1 MPRKKINEA
10 LLSDNQNSTK
20 EVPTT
25 NPAETPAPAPKQAAQ
40 RKKAEGLPS
49 QFKAEEPAPQQDK
62 KRAPR
67 TKAASEPAVTSSET
81 VVDKP
86 AAKAKA
92 AKAKPVKKAAE
103 EPKTPR
109 SEKASQPKPVRAARA
124 AKAAPQKEA
133 EPSAP
138 PTQAPAKKALFGRP
152 STQQSA
158 SADSAKARQSEAA
171 KPDAS
176 QKDKPKTAPPR
187 SSSGRLFPA
196 ATQQVEAKPAAAP
209 TPAVEYVRHNEQI
222 LSALVEDD
230 GTEIE
235 VEGEEELDVSAVLK
249 AVLRVPVKPDKPAKD
264 ERPQPREFREKG
276 RGRSREERRP
286 HRREALETEGLA
298 QADLPPLTD
307 EQKEALD
314 AGQTLVFAFRSK
326 PGPLESAASKG
337 RFVSEDEIIAALADG
352 QDLEPSDIPPLVTE
366 ILVGAWRTKDG
377 EVVQAPSPA
386 TSKVE
391 DQRERRKSWKER
403 RAERTQR
410 KAEAVKADEELVEDE
425 AEVQPEAPAPPAKK
439 ERTRISV
446 PVDAPQIVLH
456 QGVPT
461 LISDRKIIPP
471 LFLYLGG
478 PTPNQSQIEEEVR
491 TAAECG
497 VHSIAF
503 PVKLE
508 VSAEGVDTA
517 LYMAKQKIE
526 TLLEANPEARFVLQ
540 VCFTFPSGWDSDHPD
555 ARWKAPKEHE
565 PRPSFCDDGLWQK
578 AEDSLAKFIKEF
590 QACPHGSR
598 LLGIHLDRHSWHYL
612 DDEGYDD
619 SQAARRKFGLWL
631 RHRYGNDLVSLRASW
646 FDGRVTFDDVFV
658 PNYAKRHG
666 SENDFVRLDRRARR
680 WVDYNL
686 FLSDSLVDR
695 ISSIAYAAKS
705 AGEGRILVGVSYG
718 YTFEWSHPASGHL
731 SLGKLLRSA
740 EIDYISGPSSY
751 STRQPGQTAAF
762 PWPIDSFLLNGK
774 LAVFEEDFRTPI
786 GKSDEDDRLPLMK
799 TPQALEAAHWRG
811 AGAAL
816 AHGGGL
822 NWMDMRGQ
830 GWLNSRGIWERGSKV
845 LTALNWRVSSPMKD
859 PDVALMIDERSLAYL
874 ADPRAFEELVQDVRE
889 ALLRSGMSVGF
900 YLLSDLAHRENFPD
914 ARLFIFVNAWDIR
927 PEVRS
932 SIKARLQK
940 EEKVLFWLYS
950 AGLFEGGRESLER
963 AREATGIALRPQ
975 PFNSKPGTNLV
986 NLRDPLCRTL
996 PNDMM
1001 AEGGTLEPSYFAIP
1015 EDATVLGEYIQ
1026 TGLPS
1031 FVVRKF
1037 PSPNTNDEPW
1047 TSVFLGEPVVTPGL
1061 FKALGQ
1067 MAGCHI
1073 YSLDDDVIHVSAP
1086 FLSLHCA
1093 GAGVRTI
1100 NLPDKWTCYDLIQRV
1115 WMPVENNTLKFLGL
1129 DGSTY
1134 SFLIGHKADIELL
1147 ISSPPETMV
1156 TEEEILAHQDN
1167 TVRWDA
1173 IRFDVPIMK
1182 LDEWVEETWGEDLAD
1197 DLLIKP
1203 SMIEEIGDESLSD
1216 VEREAP
1222 RSSGQRRKKKRTTTK
1237 GRQDPGQ
1244 QAQEQAQK
1252 VNFLFR
1258 KRE

>member
-1 MPRKKINEA
+1 MPRKKINES
-10 LLSDNQNSTK
+10 LLSDNQNSIQ
-20 EVPTT
+20 EVPAPA
-25 NPAETPAPAPKQAAQ
+25 PAESPATEPAPKAATRRKKAADLPSQSAAEPAVPASEPEKKRALRKKPTPAPA
-40 RKKAEGLPS
+40 
-49 QFKAEEPAPQQDK
+49 AP
-62 KRAPR
+62 
-67 TKAASEPAVTSSET
+67 
-81 VVDKP
+81 
-86 AAKAKA
+86 
-92 AKAKPVKKAAE
+92 
-103 EPKTPR
+103 
-109 SEKASQPKPVRAARA
+109 
-124 AKAAPQKEA
+124 EA

-138 PTQAPAKKALFGRP
+138 EPTKQARTAKPKTAKSGGKEALSPQAEAAPAAKPAKTERAAKSNPQKEAVKPVPQASVQAKKTLFGRP
-152 STQQSA
+152 APTPSA
-158 SADSAKARQSEAA
+158 
-171 KPDAS
+171 PDAS
-176 QKDKPKTAPPR
+176 KSPATEAVKQDPPSKEKPKTAPPR

-196 ATQQVEAKPAAAP
+196 ATQQVESKPVVSP

-249 AVLRVPVKPDKPAKD
+249 AVLRVPAKSAPQ
-264 ERPQPREFREKG
+264 ERPQPREGRDRG
-276 RGRSREERRP
+276 RGRGREERRP
-286 HRREALETEGLA
+286 SRREESEAENLTP
-298 QADLPPLTD
+298 ADLPPLTE
-307 EQKEALD
+307 EQKESLD
-314 AGQTLVFAFRSK
+314 AAQTLVFSFRSK
-326 PGPLESAASKG
+326 PGPLESAVSRG
-337 RFVSEDEIIAALADG
+337 RFVAEEEIIAALADG
-352 QDLEPSDIPPLVTE
+352 QDVEITDIPPLITE
-366 ILVGAWRTKDG
+366 LMVGAWRTKDG
-377 EVVQAPSPA
+377 EAVPAPEAPA
-386 TSKVE
+386 PKE
-391 DQRERRKSWKER
+391 EERGGRRKTWRER

-410 KAEAVKADEELVEDE
+410 TPEPLKTEEEAVEPE
-425 AEVQPEAPAPPAKK
+425 AEIHPEPPAPPAKK
-439 ERTRISV
+439 ERTRIPV
-446 PVDAPQIVLH
+446 PVEAPQVVLH

-461 LISDRKIIPP
+461 LISDKKIIPP

-478 PTPNQSQIEEEVR
+478 PNPNQAQIDEEVR

-503 PVKLE
+503 PLKLE
-508 VSAEGVDTA
+508 ISPEGVEAA
-517 LYMAKQKIE
+517 LFMVKQRIE
-526 TLLEANPEARFVLQ
+526 SLITANPEARFVLQ
-540 VCFTFPSGWDSDHPD
+540 VCFTFAAGWDADHPD
-555 ARWKAPKEHE
+555 ARWRAAGESQ
-565 PRPSFCDDGLWQK
+565 PRPSFCDDELWQK
-578 AEDSLAKFIKEF
+578 AEVSLTHFIKEF
-590 QACPHGSR
+590 QASPLGPR

-646 FDGRVTFDDVFV
+646 FDGRVTFDDVFI

-731 SLGKLLRSA
+731 SLGKLLRCA

-786 GKSDEDDRLPLMK
+786 GKSDDDDRLPLMK

-845 LTALNWRVSSPMKD
+845 LAALNWRVSSPMKD

-1134 SFLIGHKADIELL
+1134 SFLIGHKADIEQL
-1147 ISSPPETMV
+1147 INTPPETVV

-1222 RSSGQRRKKKRTTTK
+1222 RSSGQRRKKKRTSTK